1 MRRSPGDT
9 RPEYRQLRIY
19 AIDPMVARAG
29 EHQATVQIRNE
40 ELELRGGAKDSE
52 GNPLPV
58 PVIEKLLKSK
68 ALGANGKP
76 VSLDANGKPLTL
88 PVSFAGS
95 RLEVVDVDAS
105 GSTPV
110 WLRPVNLDD
119 ANIAMQLGL
128 EPTESD
134 PQFHQQMV
142 YAVAMRTLEQFDRA
156 FGRVVYFKGRRRLR
170 LVPHAFRGGNAFY
183 HPKLRAVLFGYFRAS
198 KDAPGENLPGQVIFT
213 CLSHDIIAHEV
224 THAVVDRLRP
234 YFNTATN
241 PHVRAFH
248 EGFADIVAVFQR
260 LTFRD
265 LVQREL
271 QNSGADLRKSDLL
284 FKIAAQFG
292 EGLGSGK
299 ALRTGLNDKTTI
311 QDVSEEHALGNVL
324 VAALLDAFFTTFN
337 SRSADLI
344 RIATGGTGV
353 LPPGSL
359 HPDLVRRLAGE
370 CIRVAQSVLTMCI
383 RAFDYLPPANVTFG
397 SFLRALVTA
406 DWELNPLDEL
416 GLRASVI
423 EACRTRGIFA
433 AEAGSLAVN
442 ALLLDVAS
450 DDEWKKHKLRFQ
462 KWVDLAIAFDIDE
475 QRSLTPDDGA
485 DEYIPDAPLQSD
497 RPFAQQAP
505 PVRSDFSDT
514 TTPEELPA
522 AAALANDI
530 QAWFTAL
537 VPADRQRLGMQG
549 GPTLQRPHFHSNR
562 RVTSDGT
569 VRFGLVVQLV
579 QIEVLNV
586 GGIDRNIPSG
596 LTLVID
602 VTGEVRFV
610 ISSTPQG
617 SRAQDLEKMVTTAA
631 TNALG
636 WPINDPLADPFAVD
650 YHGMHEARS

>member
-29 EHQATVQIRNE
+29 EHQATVQIRYE
-40 ELELRGGAKDSE
+40 EIELRGGTQDSDDKPLRVSAIEDLLRRGAKDF
-52 GNPLPV
+52 
-58 PVIEKLLKSK
+58 
-68 ALGANGKP
+68 
-76 VSLDANGKPLTL
+76 NGKPLTL

-105 GSTPV
+105 GSVPV
-110 WLRPVNLDD
+110 WLKPVNLDD
-119 ANIAMQLGL
+119 PNIAMQLGL
-128 EPTESD
+128 EPAESD

-156 FGRVVYFKGRRRLR
+156 FGRVLYFTGRRRLR

-183 HPKLRAVLFGYFRAS
+183 HPKLRAILFGYFRAS
-198 KDAPGENLPGQVIFT
+198 RDAPGENLPGQVIFT

-234 YFNTATN
+234 YFSVATN

-260 LTFRD
+260 LSFRD

-271 QNSGADLRKSDLL
+271 QNAGADIRKSQLL
-284 FKIAAQFG
+284 FNIAAQFG
-292 EGLGSGK
+292 QGLGSGK
-299 ALRTGLNDKTTI
+299 ALRTALDSKTKI
-311 QDVSEEHALGNVL
+311 QDVTEEHALGAVL
-324 VAALLDAFFTTFN
+324 VAALLEAFLASFD
-337 SRSADLI
+337 SRSADLV
-344 RIATGGTGV
+344 RIATGGTGI
-353 LPPGSL
+353 LPPGNL
-359 HPDLVRRLAGE
+359 HPDLVRRLTAE
-370 CIRVAQSVLTMCI
+370 CIRIAQSVLTMCI
-383 RAFDYLPPANVTFG
+383 RAFDYLPPADVTFG

-406 DWELNPLDEL
+406 DWEVNPLDEL
-416 GLRASVI
+416 GLRASVS
-423 EACRTRGIFA
+423 EACRRRGIFA

-450 DDEWKKHKLRFQ
+450 DEEWKKHEARFR

-475 QRSLTPDDGA
+475 QRALTPDDGY
-485 DEYIPDAPLQSD
+485 DVYLPDAPLQSN

-505 PVRSDFSDT
+505 PVRSDYSDT
-514 TTPEELPA
+514 TTQDDLPA
-522 AAALANDI
+522 AIELANDI
-530 QAWFTAL
+530 IAWFAAL
-537 VPADRQRLGMQG
+537 LPQDRQRLGLR
-549 GPTLQRPHFHSNR
+549 PDPSLQRPHFHSNR

-579 QIEVLNV
+579 QIELLDI
-586 GGIDRNIPSG
+586 GGTLRKFPSG

-602 VTGEVRFV
+602 VTGKVRFV
-610 ISSTPQG
+610 ISSTPYS
-617 SRAQDLEKMVTTAA
+617 SRTQDLETMAA
-631 TNALG
+631 AATTNALG
-636 WPINDPLADPFAVD
+636 WPVDDPLADPFAVD

>member
-29 EHQATVQIRNE
+29 EHQATVQIRFE
-40 ELELRGGAKDSE
+40 D
-52 GNPLPV
+52 
-58 PVIEKLLKSK
+58 
-68 ALGANGKP
+68 
-76 VSLDANGKPLTL
+76 LTL
-88 PVSFAGS
+88 RRDDDKRAPVSFYGR

-110 WLRPVNLDD
+110 WLSPVNLDD

-128 EPTESD
+128 EPAESD

-142 YAVAMRTLEQFDRA
+142 YAVATRTLEQFDRA
-156 FGRVVYFKGRRRLR
+156 LGRFMYFTGRRRLR
-170 LVPHAFRGGNAFY
+170 LVPHAFRGSNAFY

-213 CLSHDIIAHEV
+213 CLSHDIVAHEV

-234 YFNTATN
+234 YFNVATN
-241 PHVRAFH
+241 PHVRALH

-271 QNSGADLRKSDLL
+271 QNAGANIRKSPLL
-284 FKIAAQFG
+284 FEIAAQFG
-292 EGLGSGK
+292 QGLGSGK
-299 ALRTGLNDKTTI
+299 ALRTALDSNTKI
-311 QDVSEEHALGNVL
+311 QNVREEHALGAVL
-324 VAALLDAFFTTFN
+324 VAAILEAFLASFENRT
-337 SRSADLI
+337 ADLI

-353 LPPGSL
+353 LAQGEQ
-359 HPDLVRRLAGE
+359 HPDLVRRLTTE
-370 CIRVAQSVLTMCI
+370 CIRIAQSVLTMCI
-383 RAFDYLPPANVTFG
+383 RAFDYLPPADVTFG
-397 SFLRALVTA
+397 AFLRALVTA

-423 EACRTRGIFA
+423 EACRRRGIFA

-442 ALLLDVAS
+442 ALLLDVAR
-450 DDEWKKHKLRFQ
+450 DDEWRKHEPTFRT
-462 KWVDLAIAFDIDE
+462 WVDLAIAYDLEE
-475 QRSLTPDDGA
+475 QRALTPDDGG
-485 DEYIPDAPLQSD
+485 DLYIPDVPRPD
-497 RPFAQQAP
+497 RPFTLQAP
-505 PVRSDFSDT
+505 PVRSDTFEAT
-514 TTPEELPA
+514 TQEDLPA
-522 AAALANDI
+522 ASTLANAI
-530 QAWFTAL
+530 MVWFIAL
-537 VPADRQRLGMQG
+537 KQDERERLGLL
-549 GPTLQRPHFHSNR
+549 PDVPLQRPQFHSNR
-562 RVTSDGT
+562 RMTSDGT

-579 QIEVLNV
+579 QKHALMV
-586 GGIDRNIPSG
+586 GSILREFPSG

-602 VTGEVRFV
+602 VSGKVRFV
-610 ISSTPQG
+610 IASAPYTSRVEDLSKMASST
-617 SRAQDLEKMVTTAA
+617 TA
-631 TNALG
+631 NALG